1 MYFNRFTQRAKAAI
15 DLGVDSAKRLGH
27 KVVGSEH
34 ILLGLLKEQEGIAAK
49 VLTKLGVTEEY
60 LESKIIEL
68 EGKNEIISEDITLSP
83 RAKQILELSGMF
95 ANKLKTNYIGTEHI
109 LLAIAQEGEGIGI
122 KILNY
127 SGINQRDIVQLI
139 IEMMG
144 IESYTVQVSNESSF
158 TSNQEVASSKLL
170 DKYGRNLTL
179 FAKQNKLDPVIGR
192 EKEIQRIIQI
202 LSRRTKNNPVLI
214 GDPGVGKTAIVEG
227 LAINISQGNVP
238 ENLRNKL
245 LYTDPGVGKTAIVE
259 GLAINISQGNVPEN
273 LRNKLLYT
281 LDMGTLLAG
290 AKYRGEFEERV
301 KQVVDEVIKNGNTI
315 LFIDEMHTMIGAGAT
330 GEGSIDASNILKEF
344 EERVKQVVDEVIK
357 NGNTILFIDEMHT
370 MIGAGATG
378 EGSIDASNILKP
390 TLSRGDIQI
399 IGATTIE
406 EYRKH
411 VEKDAALERRFQPI
425 VVNEPS
431 KDDTINILEGLRDKI
446 IGATTIEEY
455 RKHVEKDAALE
466 RRFQPI
472 VVNEP
477 SKDDTINILEGLR
490 DKYEA
495 HHKVKISD
503 EAIVAAVDLS
513 IRYITDRFLPDKAID
528 LIDEAASKVRLKEN
542 TPPMSIK
549 ELEEKIQSID
559 KEKEEAIRGQDFEK
573 AAKVRD
579 EQSKLKRKLE
589 TVKNEWRTS
598 SSKYYD
604 LVDADAVA
612 EVLSLWTGVPVN
624 KIVEE
629 EAEKLLNLEEV
640 LHKRV
645 VGQNE
650 AVDSISKAIRRSRAG
665 LKDPNRPI
673 GSFLFLGPTGVGK
686 TELSKA
692 LAEAHFG
699 DENQIIR
706 IDMSEYMEKHSVS
719 RMIGSPPGYIGHDEG
734 GQLTEKVR
742 KQPYSVVLFDE
753 IEKAHPDVFNILLQI
768 LDEGRL
774 TDSKGRSVDF
784 KNTIIIMTSN
794 VGATKIKQQKNLGF
808 TTISNEEKE
817 AYEYEKMK
825 ECIMSELKKQ
835 FRPEFLNRIDD
846 IIVFHALNEEHISQ
860 IVILMAEQVVK
871 RLKEMDINLEMD
883 DEAISLI
890 AKSGIDLEYGARPLK
905 RAIQKELE
913 DELSEAIL
921 RGEVKKGSSIVTK
934 IKNNKVVFVTK
945 E

>member
-245 LYTDPGVGKTAIVE
+245 LYT
-259 GLAINISQGNVPEN
+259 
-273 LRNKLLYT
+273 

-330 GEGSIDASNILKEF
+330 GEGSIDASNILK
-344 EERVKQVVDEVIK
+344 
-357 NGNTILFIDEMHT
+357 
-370 MIGAGATG
+370 
-378 EGSIDASNILKP
+378 P
-390 TLSRGDIQI
+390 TLSRGDIQ
-399 IGATTIE
+399 
-406 EYRKH
+406 
-411 VEKDAALERRFQPI
+411 
-425 VVNEPS
+425 
-431 KDDTINILEGLRDKI
+431 I

-913 DELSEAIL
+913 DELSEAIF
-921 RGEVKKGSSIVTK
+921 RGEVKKGCSIVTK
-934 IKNNKVVFVTK
+934 IKNNKVFFVTK

>member
-245 LYTDPGVGKTAIVE
+245 LYT
-259 GLAINISQGNVPEN
+259 
-273 LRNKLLYT
+273 

-330 GEGSIDASNILKEF
+330 GEGSIDASNILK
-344 EERVKQVVDEVIK
+344 
-357 NGNTILFIDEMHT
+357 
-370 MIGAGATG
+370 
-378 EGSIDASNILKP
+378 P
-390 TLSRGDIQI
+390 TLSRGDIQ
-399 IGATTIE
+399 
-406 EYRKH
+406 
-411 VEKDAALERRFQPI
+411 
-425 VVNEPS
+425 
-431 KDDTINILEGLRDKI
+431 I

-598 SSKYYD
+598 SSKYYN